1 MREDSDVAADYN
13 EIRCMLPYRQ
23 MREDS
28 DVAADYN
35 EIFRLLTSGKPD
47 SIQKL
52 VDETHPA
59 DVLQAVQ
66 DIGDED
72 YRYLLVL
79 PDDYLADVI
88 DEAEDDDKYE
98 ILKVIRELEDDNK
111 DAVVKSLLRGRTKT
125 DVTKL
130 LKYDEETAGGI
141 MTTQFIAIYASNT
154 VMRALNYLKTEVN
167 AETSWYLY
175 VVDKVT
181 YKLMGVVSLRD
192 LVMAPFDTLIS
203 DIMNDNVISVRT
215 DLDQEAVARLFTKY
229 GYAALPVVDENGRMV
244 GIVTV
249 DDVIDVI
256 NEEATED
263 IHRMGGIDKEEKID
277 GSVKDAVRSRLPW
290 LVVNLATAILAS
302 SVIAK
307 FNGTI
312 SQIVALS
319 AVMTIISG
327 MGGNAGTQS
336 LTIVVRALSL
346 NEIEKENG
354 LRILG
359 KEIVTGLING
369 LVIGALVSIIALFY
383 DFNPWFGLISGMA
396 MILNMLAAA
405 LAGYLIPI
413 ILEKVHVDP
422 AIASSVFVTTV
433 TDCLGF
439 FFLLGLA
446 TIAMPL
452 TAPATIPLMISL
464 LNAK

>member
-1 MREDSDVAADYN
+1 M
-13 EIRCMLPYRQ
+13 
-23 MREDS
+23 
-28 DVAADYN
+28 AADYN

-47 SIQKL
+47 NIQKL

-98 ILKVIRELEDDNK
+98 ILKVIDPGRIGSVLNRMSVDEIADLIRELEDDNK
-111 DAVVKSLLRGRTKT
+111 DAVGKSLLRGRTKT

-229 GYAALPVVDENGRMV
+229 GYAALPVVDENGKMV

-346 NEIEKENG
+346 NEIDKENG
-354 LRILG
+354 LRILA
-359 KEIVTGLING
+359 KEIVTGFRTLAQRRG
-369 LVIGALVSIIALFY
+369 LWLVEAELLTGRTHQIRAHLAFLGA
-383 DFNPWFGLISGMA
+383 P
-396 MILNMLAAA
+396 ILGDLKYGSAKLSKKYEESRQLLCAHAIELRPEPDADPLLAD
-405 LAGYLIPI
+405 LAGRRF
-413 ILEKVHVDP
+413 VRARVD
-422 AIASSVFVTTV
+422 FVDRYFPDV
-433 TDCLGF
+433 RLG
-439 FFLLGLA
+439 
-446 TIAMPL
+446 
-452 TAPATIPLMISL
+452 
-464 LNAK
+464 

>member
-1 MREDSDVAADYN
+1 
-13 EIRCMLPYRQ
+13 

-98 ILKVIRELEDDNK
+98 ILKVIDPGRIGSVLNRMSVDEIADLIRELEDDNK

-256 NEEATED
+256 NEEA
-263 IHRMGGIDKEEKID
+263 
-277 GSVKDAVRSRLPW
+277 RSAPDFPGLSSILPPRSW
-290 LVVNLATAILAS
+290 PPAS
-302 SVIAK
+302 S
-307 FNGTI
+307 
-312 SQIVALS
+312 
-319 AVMTIISG
+319 
-327 MGGNAGTQS
+327 QS
-336 LTIVVRALSL
+336 STEPSPRLL
-346 NEIEKENG
+346 
-354 LRILG
+354 
-359 KEIVTGLING
+359 
-369 LVIGALVSIIALFY
+369 LF
-383 DFNPWFGLISGMA
+383 PPS
-396 MILNMLAAA
+396 
-405 LAGYLIPI
+405 
-413 ILEKVHVDP
+413 
-422 AIASSVFVTTV
+422 
-433 TDCLGF
+433 
-439 FFLLGLA
+439 
-446 TIAMPL
+446 
-452 TAPATIPLMISL
+452 
-464 LNAK
+464 

>member
-1 MREDSDVAADYN
+1 
-13 EIRCMLPYRQ
+13 MLPYRQ
-23 MREDS
+23 MREDG

-47 SIQKL
+47 NIQKL

-98 ILKVIRELEDDNK
+98 ILKVIDPGRIGSVLNRMSVDEIADLIRELEDDNK

-263 IHRMGGIDKEEKID
+263 IHRMGGIDKEE
-277 GSVKDAVRSRLPW
+277 
-290 LVVNLATAILAS
+290 
-302 SVIAK
+302 
-307 FNGTI
+307 
-312 SQIVALS
+312 
-319 AVMTIISG
+319 
-327 MGGNAGTQS
+327 TQS
-336 LTIVVRALSL
+336 STEPSPRLL
-346 NEIEKENG
+346 
-354 LRILG
+354 
-359 KEIVTGLING
+359 
-369 LVIGALVSIIALFY
+369 LF
-383 DFNPWFGLISGMA
+383 PPS
-396 MILNMLAAA
+396 
-405 LAGYLIPI
+405 
-413 ILEKVHVDP
+413 
-422 AIASSVFVTTV
+422 
-433 TDCLGF
+433 
-439 FFLLGLA
+439 
-446 TIAMPL
+446 
-452 TAPATIPLMISL
+452 
-464 LNAK
+464 

>member
-1 MREDSDVAADYN
+1 MGTNYN
-13 EIRCMLPYRQ
+13 
-23 MREDS
+23 
-28 DVAADYN
+28 V
-35 EIFRLLTSGKPD
+35 IFGLLTSGIPD
-47 SIQKL
+47 NIQKL

-66 DIGDED
+66 DIGEEN
-72 YRYLLVL
+72 YKYLLVL

-88 DEAEDDDKYE
+88 DEADDDDKYN
-98 ILKVIRELEDDNK
+98 ILKVIDPGRIGSVLNRMSVDEIADLIQELEDDNK

-125 DVTKL
+125 DVAKL
-130 LKYDEETAGGI
+130 LKYDEDTAGGI

-167 AETSWYLY
+167 AETSYYMY
-175 VVDKVT
+175 VVDKKT

-203 DIMNDNVISVRT
+203 EIMNDNVISVRT
-215 DLDQEAVARLFTKY
+215 GEDQEQVAQVFTKY
-229 GYAALPVVDENGRMV
+229 GFAALPVVDENGKMV

-263 IHRMGGIDKEEKID
+263 IHHMGGINKEEKID

-290 LVVNLATAILAS
+290 LIVNLATALLAS
-302 SVIAK
+302 SVIAH
-307 FNGTI
+307 FDGTI

-346 NEIEKENG
+346 GEIDKDNG
-354 LRILG
+354 LKILF
-359 KEIVTGLING
+359 KEVVTGLVNG
-369 LVIGALVSIIALFY
+369 LVIGILVAVIALFY
-383 DFNPWFGLISGMA
+383 DFNPWFGLITGLA

-413 ILEKVHVDP
+413 ILEKIHVDP

-446 TIAMPL
+446 TITMPH
-452 TAPATIPLMISL
+452 L
-464 LNAK
+464 L

>member
-1 MREDSDVAADYN
+1 MEAN
-13 EIRCMLPYRQ
+13 
-23 MREDS
+23 
-28 DVAADYN
+28 YN
-35 EIFRLLTSGKPD
+35 EIFGLLTSGVPD
-47 SIQKL
+47 NIQKL

-66 DIGDED
+66 DIGEEN
-72 YRYLLVL
+72 YKYLLVL

-88 DEAEDDDKYE
+88 DEADDDDKYE
-98 ILKVIRELEDDNK
+98 ILKVIDPGRIGSVLNRMSVDEIADLIQELEDDNK

-130 LKYDEETAGGI
+130 LKYDEDTAGGI

-167 AETSWYLY
+167 AETSYYMY
-175 VVDKVT
+175 VVDKKT

-203 DIMNDNVISVRT
+203 EIMNDNVISVKT
-215 DLDQEAVARLFTKY
+215 DEDQEDVAQVFTKY
-229 GYAALPVVDENGRMV
+229 GFGALPVIDETGRMV

-263 IHRMGGIDKEEKID
+263 IHHMGGINKEEKID
-277 GSVKDAVRSRLPW
+277 GPVKDAVKSRLPW
-290 LVVNLATAILAS
+290 LIVNLATALLAS
-302 SVIAK
+302 SVIAH
-307 FNGTI
+307 FDGTI

-346 NEIEKENG
+346 GEIDKENG
-354 LRILG
+354 LKILF
-359 KEIVTGLING
+359 KEIATGLING
-369 LVIGALVSIIALFY
+369 LVIGALVAVIALFY
-383 DFNPWFGLISGMA
+383 DMNPWFGLITGLA
-396 MILNMLAAA
+396 MIMNMLAAA

-413 ILEKVHVDP
+413 VLEKLHIDP

-446 TIAMPL
+446 TVTMHHL
-452 TAPATIPLMISL
+452 V
-464 LNAK
+464 

>member
-1 MREDSDVAADYN
+1 MAADYSAIL
-13 EIRCMLPYRQ
+13 E
-23 MREDS
+23 
-28 DVAADYN
+28 
-35 EIFRLLTSGKPD
+35 LLKSGIPD
-47 SIQKL
+47 NIQKV

-66 DIGDED
+66 DCGDEN
-72 YRYLLVL
+72 YKYLLVL

-88 DEAEDDDKYE
+88 DEADDDDKYE
-98 ILKVIRELEDDNK
+98 ILKVIGPGRIGSVLNRMSVDEIADLIQELQDDNK

-125 DVTKL
+125 DVAKL
-130 LKYDEETAGGI
+130 LKYDEDTAGGI

-167 AETSWYLY
+167 AETSYYMY
-175 VVDKVT
+175 VVDKKT
-181 YKLMGVVSLRD
+181 YRLVGVVSLRD
-192 LVMAPFDTLIS
+192 LVMAPFDTVIS

-215 DLDQEAVARLFTKY
+215 GEDQEDVAQIFTKY
-229 GYAALPVVDENGRMV
+229 GYAALPVVDDTGRMV

-277 GSVKDAVRSRLPW
+277 GSVKDAVKSRLPW
-290 LVVNLATAILAS
+290 LIVNLATALLAS
-302 SVIAK
+302 SVIAH

-346 NEIEKENG
+346 GEIDKENG
-354 LRILG
+354 LRILF
-359 KEIVTGLING
+359 KEIATGLVNG
-369 LVIGALVSIIALFY
+369 LVIGILVAVIALFY
-383 DFNPWFGLISGMA
+383 DMNPWFGLIAGMA
-396 MILNMLAAA
+396 MIMNMLAAA

-413 ILEKVHVDP
+413 ILEKIHVDP

-446 TIAMPL
+446 TLTMPRL
-452 TAPATIPLMISL
+452 I
-464 LNAK
+464 

>member
-1 MREDSDVAADYN
+1 
-13 EIRCMLPYRQ
+13 MLPYRQ

-98 ILKVIRELEDDNK
+98 ILKVIDPGRIGSVLNRMSVDEIADLIRELEDDNK

-215 DLDQEAVARLFTKY
+215 DLDQKAVARLFTKY

-446 TIAMPL
+446 TIAMPHL
-452 TAPATIPLMISL
+452 R
-464 LNAK
+464 